1 MLEPD
6 APTNRGAKGPRMTRT
21 NLPDDI
27 ARRLA
32 RPLRR
37 TLAGLWAER
46 TARAFW
52 PLATVVMALGALML
66 SGMLAIWPDRLGQTL
81 LALLALLGLAA
92 LGQGIRTFR
101 VPNRREALARLDATL
116 PGAPITTLTDTQ
128 AIGAKDPASAAV
140 WAAHRAREAARLDGL
155 RAPAP
160 NPGLPRRDPF
170 ALRLIAATAL
180 AVALVFGAGT
190 ERGDL
195 AALMPG
201 SAEAALSQSSWEG
214 WIEPPSYT
222 GKPTLY
228 LADQPPGQ
236 LEVPSGARVTLRLYG
251 KLGEIDIAE
260 TYSDDSTEEAAASH
274 LFKIDGDGQ
283 LRIGKDT
290 WDIVAI
296 PDAPPRIQT
305 SGDLTRTLDG
315 EMRLP
320 FAASDDYGVSAGQ
333 ARIALDLPRVE
344 RRHGLAPSPEPRTPI
359 TVDLPMPYRGDR
371 SEIEEMLIDNLAEHP
386 WAELAVTVTLSA
398 TDAAGQTG
406 ESAPVEIVLPGRRFL
421 NPLARAIVEQRRD
434 ILWTFENA
442 PRVARVLRA
451 ISNRPEE
458 LFAEDNQYLQLR
470 AAVRELESDD
480 LTAETRDE
488 TADALWQIAVE
499 IEDGSLT
506 DALERLRQARE
517 RLSEAMRQGATPEEL
532 AELMQEYRDA
542 MRDYM
547 EELARREPENRTD
560 EPDQGEGMEMSQQDL
575 QELMDRIE
583 ELMQEGRMEE
593 AQQLLDMLQQMMENM
608 QMTEGASG
616 QQGQS
621 PGEQSM
627 EGLAETLRD
636 QRGLSDEA
644 FRDLQEQ
651 MNPGAQ
657 PGESGENTG
666 RDGGEGRGRD
676 HGGEGGEPAEPGGE
690 PGGGSAQSLSDRQR
704 ALEDELSRQRDN
716 LPGAGTP
723 EGDAARE
730 SLDRAGRA
738 MDEAAD
744 ALEQDDIP
752 GALDRQAEAME
763 ALREGMRNLEDSMR
777 REAQSGQDGQQGR
790 LAGDPSGTERSDPLG
805 RRPGGAGASAT
816 DGPLEDR
823 EDVYRRA
830 QELMEELRRRAGEA
844 ERPDIERDY
853 LRRLLDLF

>member
-1 MLEPD
+1 
-6 APTNRGAKGPRMTRT
+6 MTRT
-21 NLPDDI
+21 NLPEDI

-46 TARAFW
+46 AARAFW
-52 PLATVVMALGALML
+52 PLATTVMAVGALLL
-66 SGMLAIWPDRLGQTL
+66 SGVLAIWPDRLGQGLLVL
-81 LALLALLGLAA
+81 LALSGLVT
-92 LGQGIRTFR
+92 LVQGVRKFRTPTR
-101 VPNRREALARLDATL
+101 GEALARLDATL
-116 PGAPITTLTDTQ
+116 PGAPIAALTDTQ
-128 AIGAKDPASAAV
+128 AIGADDPASAAV
-140 WAAHRAREAARLDGL
+140 WTAHRTREAARIAGL
-155 RAPAP
+155 RVPAP

-170 ALRLIAATAL
+170 GLRLVAATAF
-180 AVALVFGAGT
+180 AVALIFGAGT

-195 AALMPG
+195 AALVPG

-228 LADQPPGQ
+228 LADQAPGR
-236 LEVPSGARVTLRLYG
+236 LEVPTGSRVTLRLYG
-251 KLGEIDIAE
+251 RLGEIDIAE
-260 TYSDDSTEEAAASH
+260 TYSDETPQDNAATR

-283 LRIGKDT
+283 LTIGNDT
-290 WDIVAI
+290 WDVVAI
-296 PDAPPRIQT
+296 PDAAPRIQA
-305 SGDLTRTLDG
+305 SGELTRTLDG

-320 FAASDDYGVSAGQ
+320 FTARDDYGVSAGQ
-333 ARIALDLPRVE
+333 ARIALDLPRID
-344 RRHGLAPSPEPRTPI
+344 RQHGLAPEPEPRNPI

-371 SEIEEMLIDNLAEHP
+371 SEIEELLIDNLAEHP

-406 ESAPVEIVLPGRRFL
+406 VSAPVEIVLPGRRFL
-421 NPLARAIVEQRRD
+421 HPLARAIVEQRRD
-434 ILWTFENA
+434 ILWTKDNA

-451 ISNRPEE
+451 VSNRPEG
-458 LFAEDNQYLQLR
+458 LFAKNAQYFQLR
-470 AAVRELESDD
+470 AAVRALESDG
-480 LTAETRDE
+480 LTAEERDE
-488 TADALWQIAVE
+488 TAAALWQIAVE
-499 IEDGSLT
+499 IEDGSLA
-506 DALERLRQARE
+506 DALERLRRARE

-547 EELARREPENRTD
+547 RELAQRDPENRTD
-560 EPDQGEGMEMSQQDL
+560 EPDQGERMEMTQQDL

-583 ELMQEGRMEE
+583 ELMQQGRMEE
-593 AQQLLDMLQQMMENM
+593 AQELLDMLQQMMENM

-621 PGEQSM
+621 PGEQAM

-657 PGESGENTG
+657 AGESGENTG
-666 RDGGEGRGRD
+666 RDGGAGRGRD
-676 HGGEGGEPAEPGGE
+676 HSGESGDQSEPGGDA
-690 PGGGSAQSLSDRQR
+690 GGGTEQSLADRQR
-704 ALEDELSRQRDN
+704 ALEDELARQRNN

-723 EGDAARE
+723 EGEAARE
-730 SLDRAGRA
+730 ALERAGRA

-744 ALEQDDIP
+744 SLEQGDIP

-763 ALREGMRNLEDSMR
+763 ALREGMRNLEEGMR
-777 REAQSGQDGQQGR
+777 REAQAGQDGQQGR
-790 LAGDPSGTERSDPLG
+790 LAGDPSGTDRSDPLG
-805 RRPGGAGASAT
+805 RRPGGAGAAAT

-844 ERPDIERDY
+844 ERPELEREY

>member
-1 MLEPD
+1 
-6 APTNRGAKGPRMTRT
+6 MTRT

-27 ARRLA
+27 ARRIA

-46 TARAFW
+46 AARAFW
-52 PLATVVMALGALML
+52 PLATAAMALGALLL
-66 SGMLAIWPDRLGQTL
+66 SGVLAIWPDRLGQGL
-81 LALLALLGLAA
+81 LALLMLLGLAA
-92 LGQGIRTFR
+92 LVQGIRSFR
-101 VPNRREALARLDATL
+101 APSRAEALARLDATL
-116 PGAPITTLTDTQ
+116 PGAPITALTDTQ
-128 AIGAKDPASAAV
+128 AIGVDDPASAAV
-140 WAAHRAREAARLDGL
+140 WTAHRTREAARIEGL
-155 RAPAP
+155 RAPSP

-170 ALRLIAATAL
+170 ALRLVAATAL

-195 AALMPG
+195 AALIPG
-201 SAEAALSQSSWEG
+201 SAEAALSQASWEG

-228 LADQPPGQ
+228 LADQPPGR
-236 LEVPSGARVTLRLYG
+236 LEVPTGARVTLRLYG
-251 KLGEIDIAE
+251 KLGAIEISE
-260 TYSDDSTEEAAASH
+260 TYSDEQPDGPAATR
-274 LFKIDGDGQ
+274 LFKIDGDGL
-283 LRIGKDT
+283 LRIGSES
-290 WDIVAI
+290 WEIVAI
-296 PDAPPRIQT
+296 PDAAPRIQA

-320 FAASDDYGVSAGQ
+320 FTARDDYGVSAGH
-333 ARIALDLPRVE
+333 ARIALDLPRVD
-344 RRHGLAPSPEPRTPI
+344 RRHGLAPLPEARNPI

-371 SEIEEMLIDNLAEHP
+371 SEIEELLVDNLAEHP
-386 WAELAVTVTLSA
+386 WAELPVTVTLSA

-406 ESAPVEIVLPGRRFL
+406 QSAPVEIVLPGRRFL
-421 NPLARAIVEQRRD
+421 HPLARAIVEQRRD
-434 ILWTFENA
+434 VLWTIGNA
-442 PRVARVLRA
+442 PRAARVLRA
-451 ISNRPEE
+451 VSNRPEG
-458 LFAEDNQYLQLR
+458 LFSKDAQYLQLR
-470 AAVRELESDD
+470 AAVRELESDN
-480 LTAETRDE
+480 LTAEARDE
-488 TADALWQIAVE
+488 TAAALWQIAVE
-499 IEDGSLT
+499 IEDGSLA
-506 DALERLRQARE
+506 DALERLRRARE

-532 AELMQEYRDA
+532 AELMQDYRDA

-547 EELARREPENRTD
+547 RELAQRDPESRTD
-560 EPDQGEGMEMSQQDL
+560 EPDQGERMEMTQQDL

-583 ELMQEGRMEE
+583 ELMEQGRMEE
-593 AQQLLDMLQQMMENM
+593 AQELLDMLQQMMENM

-621 PGEQSM
+621 PGEQAM

-651 MNPGAQ
+651 MNPGGQA
-657 PGESGENTG
+657 GESGENTG
-666 RDGGEGRGRD
+666 RDGGAGRGRD
-676 HGGEGGEPAEPGGE
+676 HSGDGGEPSEPGGE
-690 PGGGSAQSLSDRQR
+690 PGEGSAQSLSERQR
-704 ALEDELSRQRDN
+704 ALEDELARQRGN

-723 EGDAARE
+723 EGEAARE
-730 SLDRAGRA
+730 ALDRAGRA

-763 ALREGMRNLEDSMR
+763 ALREGMRNLEEGMR
-777 REAQSGQDGQQGR
+777 REAQAGQDGQQGR
-790 LAGDPSGTERSDPLG
+790 LAGDPSGTDRSDPLG

-844 ERPDIERDY
+844 ERPEIEREY